1 MLKENTYTMRGF
13 SQFAYVLTN
22 YHVIEAAASVR
33 VKFVAGDS
41 CTPFFIYEDEERDL
55 ALLVVASPTVK
66 PVLTLSRR
74 KPTMGSRVF
83 AIGCPEGFD
92 FTISDGLLSGRRKE
106 SGNEWLQTSAP
117 VSNGS
122 SGGPLIDIF
131 GEVIGVATLSHRF
144 GQNLN
149 FAIPVENVMHFLKDP
164 KQRHS
169 VGFGRAL
176 SQEKEDCK
184 FELAFMSV
192 GPEKERAACKAL
204 AEIWSKSEG
213 LDVNVNDLVRDLE
226 AIKPEL
232 PTSDLSSYYAV
243 LGYVHCPSPY
253 RKNSEPLTDPLDKW
267 YRNAKGYSQAVEAWK
282 QALALNPE
290 LVFLCYDLASLLDS
304 GGEEGIGL
312 RYAESV
318 VSARPKYARGHWL
331 YGRLQDSLEQYERAL
346 PAFREAARLNPKD
359 IQLLYDLATSED
371 ACGNHEKA
379 VALLRTGLESNEKEA
394 VRFRSLFAFA
404 MGNAYKS
411 MQKYDKAIQA
421 YSESKSLGMIA
432 DSCDREIEKC
442 RELMK

>member
-1 MLKENTYTMRGF
+1 MAISCQNEDGKDIAYGSGFLIPAGLVASADEMTAMLKENTYTMRGF

-149 FAIPVENVMHFLKDP
+149 FAIPVENVMHFLKV
-164 KQRHS
+164 S
-169 VGFGRAL
+169 V
-176 SQEKEDCK
+176 Q
-184 FELAFMSV
+184 
-192 GPEKERAACKAL
+192 
-204 AEIWSKSEG
+204 W
-213 LDVNVNDLVRDLE
+213 
-226 AIKPEL
+226 
-232 PTSDLSSYYAV
+232 
-243 LGYVHCPSPY
+243 
-253 RKNSEPLTDPLDKW
+253 
-267 YRNAKGYSQAVEAWK
+267 
-282 QALALNPE
+282 NP
-290 LVFLCYDLASLLDS
+290 
-304 GGEEGIGL
+304 
-312 RYAESV
+312 
-318 VSARPKYARGHWL
+318 
-331 YGRLQDSLEQYERAL
+331 
-346 PAFREAARLNPKD
+346 
-359 IQLLYDLATSED
+359 
-371 ACGNHEKA
+371 
-379 VALLRTGLESNEKEA
+379 
-394 VRFRSLFAFA
+394 
-404 MGNAYKS
+404 
-411 MQKYDKAIQA
+411 
-421 YSESKSLGMIA
+421 
-432 DSCDREIEKC
+432 
-442 RELMK
+442 